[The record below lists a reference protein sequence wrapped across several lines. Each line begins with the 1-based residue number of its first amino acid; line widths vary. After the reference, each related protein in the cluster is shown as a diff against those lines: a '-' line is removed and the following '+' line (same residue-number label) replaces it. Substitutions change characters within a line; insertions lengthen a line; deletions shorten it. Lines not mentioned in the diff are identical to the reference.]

1 MPEALKDT
9 TKDTGGVK
17 PAEALAENPA
27 PPADSSVG
35 KPRSLWSDAWHDLRR
50 NPLFLVSAVL
60 IAVLLVMAVFP
71 GLFTGADPR
80 YADLAHHYL
89 QKPNWSHFFKEDW
102 FGYDIQGRSIYAR
115 VIYGARASIT
125 VALVV
130 TALVTVLGT
139 VVGMLAGYFGGW
151 IDTLLSRITDI
162 FFGVPFILGAMVV
175 LTSFEERH
183 VYVVILA
190 LAFLGWTQIA
200 RVARGSVL
208 TVKQADYVMAAKAL
222 GASTTRILL
231 RHILPNAIAPVIVV
245 ATIALGGYI
254 SAEATL
260 SFLGIGLAEP
270 TVSWGV
276 DISSGQEQLRNA
288 AYVLIIPSVMVS
300 ITVLAFIMLG
310 DAVRN
315 ALDPK
320 LR

>member
-1 MPEALKDT
+1 MPEALKEAVSEQTSADASAT
-9 TKDTGGVK
+9 TPVEKRQ
-17 PAEALAENPA
+17 
-27 PPADSSVG
+27 

-50 NPLFLVSAVL
+50 NPIFLVSAVL
-60 IAVLLVMAVFP
+60 IAVLLTMAVFP
-71 GLFTGADPR
+71 GLFTSADPR
-80 YADLAHHYL
+80 QADLAKHYL
-89 QKPNWSHFFKEDW
+89 QKPNWGSFFNVDW

-115 VIYGARASIT
+115 VIYGARASIA
-125 VALVV
+125 VAVVV
-130 TALVTVLGT
+130 TLLVTILGT

-151 IDTLLSRITDI
+151 MDAILSRVTDI
-162 FFGVPFILGAMVV
+162 FFAVPFMLGAMVV
-175 LTSFEERH
+175 LTAFEERQLW
-183 VYVVILA
+183 VVILA

-200 RVARGSVL
+200 RVARGSVI
-208 TVKQADYVMAAKAL
+208 TIKHADYVMAAKAL
-222 GASTTRILL
+222 GASTSRILL

-288 AYVLIIPSVMVS
+288 AFVLIIPSVMVS

-310 DAVRN
+310 DAVRS